1 MAMIR
6 VLNFF
11 CFAVSA
17 LACLALYQ
25 VSEQTRVARLHLVS
39 VHRQIADERQLAET
53 LQAEWSSVSD
63 PAQIERASQVSM
75 AGDDKPAV
83 VLASTNLLPRRG
95 DNVVADAELRSAS
108 AIVATPDSVS
118 QSGIGGN

>member
-1 MAMIR
+1 MIR
-6 VLNFF
+6 VINFF
-11 CFAVSA
+11 CFALSA

-53 LQAEWSSVSD
+53 LQAEWTRVSD

-75 AGDDKPAV
+75 ADDDKPAI

-95 DNVVADAELRSAS
+95 DNLVADAELRSAS
-108 AIVATPDSVS
+108 AVVASPYATAAP
-118 QSGIGGN
+118 GIAGN